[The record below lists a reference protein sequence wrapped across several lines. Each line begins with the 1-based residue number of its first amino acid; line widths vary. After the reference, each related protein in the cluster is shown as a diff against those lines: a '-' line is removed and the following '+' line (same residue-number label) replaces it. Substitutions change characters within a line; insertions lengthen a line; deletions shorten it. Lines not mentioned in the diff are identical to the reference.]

1 MHTCKCAFW
10 SCVFVTFVA
19 LSVNTSDSFSVRSI
33 LASIFYDSKKVAN
46 GLKDLRFRHY
56 TGFPLQELGD
66 RSFSLDQTSDVLG
79 SIDQQK
85 PFVLYIHGYE
95 EHPSNESVQ
104 TIVTAYLQRASDNI
118 VVLDW
123 SAVAFGNYVGV
134 ALSTEDVSKYTA
146 EALGKLVSAGL
157 NVNTLHVIGHS
168 LGGQI
173 AGFLGRYLDFVIPR
187 VTGLD
192 PANPMFYQFGAEH
205 INEKS
210 GRQVDVVH
218 TDGGVYGALP
228 STGSVDFFANGGYRP
243 QPGCPTFGGFK
254 TSKEFCSHWRS
265 WRFYAESVNRNTS
278 FPALECESYSKFI
291 VGSCKGNRVVHFG
304 YSLPPNVTGTFYFQT
319 NADVYYG
326 RGLNG
331 I

>member
-66 RSFSLDQTSDVLG
+66 RSFSLDQTSDVLE

-173 AGFLGRYLDFVIPR
+173 AGFLGRYLNFVIPR
-187 VTGLD
+187 VTGILHD
-192 PANPMFYQFGAEH
+192 VIIFFIRQIAEYIREKCCCRSGPGEPVVLSIRLRAHKQEQRQTGRCSTHGRRILRGPAEH
-205 INEKS
+205 
-210 GRQVDVVH
+210 RQRRLFRQRWIQASA
-218 TDGGVYGALP
+218 GL
-228 STGSVDFFANGGYRP
+228 
-243 QPGCPTFGGFK
+243 
-254 TSKEFCSHWRS
+254 
-265 WRFYAESVNRNTS
+265 
-278 FPALECESYSKFI
+278 SYFRRI
-291 VGSCKGNRVVHFG
+291 
-304 YSLPPNVTGTFYFQT
+304 
-319 NADVYYG
+319 
-326 RGLNG
+326 
-331 I
+331 